1 MNPKN
6 IFKTRNEGVKVE
18 HYAFRIS
25 IILKGIESLLELISG
40 ALLLFINASAIQNFI
55 YNLFAK
61 ELAEDPHSFIATTVV
76 HWASQFSS
84 GVEWFLALYFL
95 SHGIIKLGLLTGLWY
110 EKIKLYPVAIG
121 IFVLF
126 IVYQV
131 YKYIVSPSGW
141 LIYLTVLDLIFIWL
155 AILEWRHL
163 KKHLLKSR

>member
-1 MNPKN
+1 MKS
-6 IFKTRNEGVKVE
+6 IFNTRKKSVEIE
-18 HYAFRIS
+18 HYAFRVS

-40 ALLLFINASAIQNFI
+40 FLLLFINASAIQNFI

-84 GVEWFLALYFL
+84 SVEWFLALYFL
-95 SHGIIKLGLLTGLWY
+95 THGIIKSGLLVGLWY

-126 IVYQV
+126 IFYQV
-131 YKYIVSPSGW
+131 YKYIMSPSGW
-141 LIYLTVLDLIFIWL
+141 LIYLTVLDLIFIGL

-163 KKHLLKSR
+163 KEKLIRGS

>member
-1 MNPKN
+1 MKS
-6 IFKTRNEGVKVE
+6 IFNTRKKSVEIE

-25 IILKGIESLLELISG
+25 IILKGIESLLELVSG
-40 ALLLFINASAIQNFI
+40 ALLLFVSAKEIQNFI

-84 GVEWFLALYFL
+84 SVEWFLALYFL
-95 SHGIIKLGLLTGLWY
+95 THGIIKSGLLVGLWY

-126 IVYQV
+126 IFYQI

-163 KKHLLKSR
+163 KKMLIRPK